1 MEEQSRYNFLVSG
14 GIKAGRQYEFPRV
27 LSACVSP
34 RRGMTGG
41 RTPFQKFVFGPGFSR
56 RSFSFTWKMPDV
68 SHVADVTCNAVVP
81 PLSRQMPYS
90 YTQAGPRIQIVRRG
104 LEAVEPREPRGTI
117 YACTYVPTF
126 VSMCVC
132 RNALLPLRSC
142 YRSSIDSTPLRS
154 IHLSSLLSFC
164 VSFRS
169 TLRRSTQLSRV
180 ESIGVSEF
188 SVLSSGMAKTR
199 PVSSS
204 RSRRSRVQRQEFR
217 NRALQHEGSPI

>member
-104 LEAVEPREPRGTI
+104 LEAVEPREPRRTRTI
-117 YACTYVPTF
+117 YMYI
-126 VSMCVC
+126 SHVC
-132 RNALLPLRSC
+132 RNALLPSF
-142 YRSSIDSTPLRS
+142 
-154 IHLSSLLSFC
+154 LLS
-164 VSFRS
+164 VVHRLHPASFHSLSLSFSVFHS
-169 TLRRSTQLSRV
+169 TLRCVVSRNFCESSRV
-180 ESIGVSEF
+180 ESIGVSALSFFRHGKNHRASRFFLLVCCVREF
-188 SVLSSGMAKTR
+188 NDR
-199 PVSSS
+199 SS
-204 RSRRSRVQRQEFR
+204 RNRRF
-217 NRALQHEGSPI
+217 NG